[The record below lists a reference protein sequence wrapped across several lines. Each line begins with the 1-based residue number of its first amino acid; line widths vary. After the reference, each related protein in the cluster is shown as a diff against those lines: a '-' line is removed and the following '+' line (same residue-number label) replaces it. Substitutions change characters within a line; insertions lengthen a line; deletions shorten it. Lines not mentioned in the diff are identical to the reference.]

1 MWYKHSVCCCDTKK
15 NSNPAVAEKY
25 LLNRKCPNKEW
36 LCRTCH
42 NYLAK
47 NKVPP
52 AAVVNGMHFP
62 PKPDFFD
69 LNELQC
75 RLLAPTLAF
84 QKLMQ
89 ASRGRQLK
97 INENVVNVPA
107 EVSNTVN
114 MLPRLPTESGTIM
127 VNLKRRLQYKSSA
140 LSQDHIKLSREPSG
154 LLPTAVYTD
163 KREYQLMKTG
173 ENNAL

>member
-1 MWYKHSVCCCDTKK
+1 
-15 NSNPAVAEKY
+15 
-25 LLNRKCPNKEW
+25 
-36 LCRTCH
+36 
-42 NYLAK
+42 
-47 NKVPP
+47 
-52 AAVVNGMHFP
+52 MHFP

-89 ASRGRQLK
+89 APRGRQLK
-97 INENVVNVPA
+97 IKENVVNVPA

-127 VNLKRRLQYKSSA
+127 VNLKRRLQYNSSA
-140 LSQDHIKLSREPSG
+140 LSQD
-154 LLPTAVYTD
+154 
-163 KREYQLMKTG
+163 KTT
-173 ENNAL
+173 